1 MTMSQRDAYARRD
14 PKVVAV
20 SILLGALLLLL
31 APLRPTVDLASL
43 LVSITKERGH
53 GNKGIVRLL
62 FLSAKV
68 HKRESILHLF

>member
-1 MTMSQRDAYARRD
+1 MSQRDAYARRD
-14 PKVVAV
+14 PVVVAV

-43 LVSITKERGH
+43 LVSITKERGQ